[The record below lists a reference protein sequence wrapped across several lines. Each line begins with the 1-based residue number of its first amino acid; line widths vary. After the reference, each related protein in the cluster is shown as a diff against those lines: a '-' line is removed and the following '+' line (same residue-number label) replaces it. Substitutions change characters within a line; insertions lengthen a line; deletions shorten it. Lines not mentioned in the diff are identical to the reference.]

1 MKQWKKFKRE
11 NVAHEEWQQ
20 FDNDIPS
27 AGRSR
32 RAFFQDLR
40 KILVLQNCDLD
51 HNLHNYGK
59 ANSNR
64 QTAFLESPCA

>member
-1 MKQWKKFKRE
+1 MVKMKQWKEFKRE
-11 NVAHEEWQQ
+11 NMVHEEGEQ

-40 KILVLQNCDLD
+40 KILGASKL
-51 HNLHNYGK
+51 
-59 ANSNR
+59 
-64 QTAFLESPCA
+64 

>member
-1 MKQWKKFKRE
+1 MKQWKVFKRK
-11 NVAHEEWQQ
+11 NMAHEEWQQ

-40 KILVLQNCDLD
+40 KILGASKL
-51 HNLHNYGK
+51 
-59 ANSNR
+59 
-64 QTAFLESPCA
+64 